1 MPIIVQNKIAYV
13 VSRSEFLRE
22 YKKLDKKKESVLEQF
37 SNLGFDFN
45 FSVLAITELFK
56 MGKKE
61 HENDF
66 NKRLYCF
73 NFYHEDAQKIAMELI
88 VFFSYF
94 YHNVKVL
101 DSENSI
107 QPIKEY
113 ILPYNKFYFQE
124 KSSITIND
132 GRLEYT
138 FLIKQ
143 IRQIKGLVNNF
154 VVFLDNQL
162 LHFCSDIRFGKF
174 IKIIPFKYNP
184 DSENYYEINDFDYV
198 FERNKPNKYKLLK
211 YRRKG
216 ILVIIQ

>member
-73 NFYHEDAQKIAMELI
+73 NFYHEDAQNIAMELI

-143 IRQIKGLVNNF
+143 ITIIRLNYIHNQIL
-154 VVFLDNQL
+154 
-162 LHFCSDIRFGKF
+162 S
-174 IKIIPFKYNP
+174 
-184 DSENYYEINDFDYV
+184 
-198 FERNKPNKYKLLK
+198 
-211 YRRKG
+211 
-216 ILVIIQ
+216 